1 MRMKLTLAVLCAVA
15 LSMARTSL
23 FAQGH
28 GESAREEEHEYHKNH
43 GSAFLGATTHLD
55 PKDTGF
61 TLGVEYARRF
71 SRLLAVAV
79 TVEMASSRLERDIIL
94 GLPVILYP
102 WRGLALT
109 LGPGVEAAT
118 EEEEHGEEI
127 KEVSKAEFLMRFGVG
142 YWFAL
147 NETVAASPAIF
158 ADVAG
163 GRWSLVYGI
172 VFGVGW

>member
-1 MRMKLTLAVLCAVA
+1 MRMRFILAVLSAVA
-15 LSMARTSL
+15 LLVPGPSL
-23 FAQGH
+23 SAQGH
-28 GESAREEEHEYHKNH
+28 GESEGAEEHGYHKNH
-43 GSAFLGATTHLD
+43 GAAFLGATTHLD
-55 PKDTGF
+55 PGDTGF
-61 TLGVEYARRF
+61 TIGVEYARQF

-79 TVEMASSRLERDIIL
+79 TVEMASSSLERDIIL
-94 GLPVILYP
+94 ALPVILYP

-127 KEVSKAEFLMRFGVG
+127 KEVTKAEFLMRFGLG

-147 NETVAASPAIF
+147 NQTVAASPAVF

-172 VFGVGW
+172 VFGVGF